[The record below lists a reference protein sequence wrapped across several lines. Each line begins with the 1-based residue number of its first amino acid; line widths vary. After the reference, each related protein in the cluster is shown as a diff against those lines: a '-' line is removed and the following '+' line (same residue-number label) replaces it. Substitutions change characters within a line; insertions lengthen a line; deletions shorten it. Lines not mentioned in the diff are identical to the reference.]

1 MISAIFYLLGA
12 TALLISANTSLDAD
26 LQGRCIHPAQPF
38 IGLPF
43 PCSLLELLARTVL

>member
-12 TALLISANTSLDAD
+12 TALLIPADTSLEAD

-38 IGLPF
+38 HCFTI
-43 PCSLLELLARTVL
+43 SLQFA